1 MNTAGETVKGR
12 MKSIG
17 PHREKYGGNA
27 VIAVMNGWL
36 RPMQGYDWD
45 RAVPDAGEKGGEDA
59 KE

>member
-1 MNTAGETVKGR
+1 

-45 RAVPDAGEKGGEDA
+45 RAVPDAGEKGGEAA